1 LVLPSSSQSSS
12 RNVDVG
18 VGGGTNSGTG
28 DGDGIRDDRNL
39 HRFLNRP
46 QHRDFILK
54 VPQRF

>member
-18 VGGGTNSGTG
+18 GGGTSSGTS
-28 DGDGIRDDRNL
+28 DSDGIRDDRNH
-39 HRFLNRP
+39 HRFLNHP